1 MKSVKD
7 ALVSGKR
14 VIVRAD
20 FDVPIENGQI
30 KETLRIEKSLP
41 TIKSLLE
48 NGASLFIISHL
59 GRPEGKDE
67 SLSLRLVLPTL
78 EKLLGE
84 KIDFQERLEDKVD
97 GKIVLLEN
105 LRYWEGEEGNDL
117 NFAKQLADFGEVY
130 VDECFSVAHRNHA
143 SVALLPTLLP
153 SFAGLELF
161 KEVTELGKIYKNP
174 ERPLL
179 AIIGGAKIET
189 KMPAI
194 NNMAKVA
201 DKVLVGGKLMFEIDK
216 NSLASNVIVAIDDVD
231 QKDIGEETLK
241 LFGREISAAKMI
253 VWNGPMGLFE
263 EEKYE
268 LGTRELAK
276 LIAKSSAYSIVGG
289 GDTVAALDKEK
300 ILDQIDFVSVGG
312 GAMLEFLEGKKLP
325 ALLALGYYD

>member
-7 ALVSGKR
+7 ALVVGKR

-30 KETLRIEKSLP
+30 EETLRIEKSLP
-41 TIKSLLE
+41 TLKYLLE
-48 NGASLFIISHL
+48 NGAILFIISHL
-59 GRPEGKDE
+59 GRPEGKDPN
-67 SLSLRLVLPTL
+67 LSLKFVLPIL
-78 EKLLGE
+78 EKMLGQ
-84 KIDFQERLEDKVD
+84 KVDFQEDLERAVD
-97 GKIVLLEN
+97 GKIVVLEN
-105 LRYWEGEEGNDL
+105 LRFWEGEENNDL
-117 NFAKQLADFGEVY
+117 NFAKQLASFGELY
-130 VDECFSVAHRNHA
+130 VNECFSVAHRSHA
-143 SVALLPTLLP
+143 SVALLPTLLTA
-153 SFAGLELF
+153 FAGLELF

-179 AIIGGAKIET
+179 AIIGGAKLET

-216 NSLASNVIVAIDDVD
+216 NNLDSNVIVAIDDVD
-231 QKDIGEETLK
+231 QKDIGKETLK
-241 LFGREISAAKMI
+241 LFGREIDVAKMI

-268 LGTRELAK
+268 FGTRELAK
-276 LIAKSSAYSIVGG
+276 LIAQSSAYSIVGG
-289 GDTVAALDKEK
+289 GDTVSALDKEK